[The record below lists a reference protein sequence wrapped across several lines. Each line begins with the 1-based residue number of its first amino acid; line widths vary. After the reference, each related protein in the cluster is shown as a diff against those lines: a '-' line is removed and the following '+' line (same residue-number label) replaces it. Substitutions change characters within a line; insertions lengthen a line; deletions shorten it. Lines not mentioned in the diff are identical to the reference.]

1 MLDAVVLGE
10 VGGDRLVYSF
20 QGREIIDVEWQEA
33 ASIWRGAIR
42 CSMV

>member
-20 QGREIIDVEWQEA
+20 QVGKLSMSNGKRLLPY
-33 ASIWRGAIR
+33 GGGIR
-42 CSMV
+42 CSWSN